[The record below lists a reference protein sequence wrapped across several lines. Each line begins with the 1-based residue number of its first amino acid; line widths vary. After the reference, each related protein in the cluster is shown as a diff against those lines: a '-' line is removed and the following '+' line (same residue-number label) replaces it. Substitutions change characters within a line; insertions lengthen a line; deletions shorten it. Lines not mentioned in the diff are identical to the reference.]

1 MVKAE
6 YTPPTEHQNEILCI
20 ILGIDAFL
28 YVSMILWGLI
38 HVYKYL
44 YKMGLYKIFF
54 LSVFYSMSILI
65 LTLRFTM
72 VVNYYRY
79 N

>member
-6 YTPPTEHQNEILCI
+6 FTPPTDQQNKILCV
-20 ILGIDAFL
+20 ILGIDAFV
-28 YVSMILWGLI
+28 YVFMILWGLI

-44 YKMGLYKIFF
+44 LRMGLYKVFF

-79 N
+79 D